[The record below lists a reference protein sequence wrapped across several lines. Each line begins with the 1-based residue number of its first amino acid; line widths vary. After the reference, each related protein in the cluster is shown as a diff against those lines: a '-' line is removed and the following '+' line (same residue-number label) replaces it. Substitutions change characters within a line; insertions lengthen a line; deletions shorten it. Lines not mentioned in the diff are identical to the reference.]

1 MNHRPN
7 LLSSEPLGKVQAS
20 LLQYQVDELNA
31 IERDTDRPRSRI
43 IRRAVEEYLLKY
55 RQEHPEF
62 ATKNPRPD
70 NVVIE
75 RELKKNIQTDIVI
88 IRGVKREVVITEDGW
103 RSLTDDD
110 YEPER
115 VSVPAMSVID
125 IPK

>member
-1 MNHRPN
+1 MPD
-7 LLSSEPLGKVQAS
+7 G
-20 LLQYQVDELNA
+20 
-31 IERDTDRPRSRI
+31 RPRPPSPI
-43 IRRAVEEYLLKY
+43 PEILIRELPERLPGEICDLDVAVEEYLLKY